1 MDLITLIVPC
11 YNEEESL
18 PLFYDEVIKVTSSM
32 TDEYKDRGDGGIS
45 FEFLFVNDGSKDNT
59 LSLLRELSRKDER
72 VRYLSF
78 SRNFG
83 KESAM
88 IAGLEYS
95 KGDYCVILDADL
107 QHPPALI
114 PQMYKYVKE
123 EGYDC
128 AATRRI
134 SRKGEPR
141 LLSFFSSSFYK
152 VINSISDT
160 YIIDGAQDFRFMT
173 RQMVDSIISMP
184 EYHRFSKGIF
194 SWVGY
199 ETKFIPIENV
209 ERAAGTSTWS
219 FRSLFKYSL
228 EGIFAF
234 STTPLTLASHL
245 GIIFCIFAMV
255 MIIITVVKKLV
266 FGEDVSGYPTI
277 ICLVSLLGGTQLFC
291 MGIMGNYLA
300 KMYIESKGRP
310 KYIVKETE
318 QTENTRS

>member
-11 YNEEESL
+11 YNEQESL
-18 PLFYDEVIKVTSSM
+18 PLFRDEVMKVTSSM
-32 TDEYKDRGDGGIS
+32 TEEYKNREDGGVS
-45 FEFLFVNDGSKDNT
+45 FEFLFINDGSKDDT
-59 LSLLRELSRKDER
+59 LSLLRKLSEEDER

-83 KESAM
+83 KEAAM
-88 IAGLEYS
+88 IAGLEHS

-107 QHPPALI
+107 QHPPSLI
-114 PQMYKYVKE
+114 PEMYRYVKY

-128 AATRRI
+128 AATRRV
-134 SRKGEPR
+134 SRKGEPA
-141 LLSFFSSSFYK
+141 LLSFFSRSFYK

-209 ERAAGTSTWS
+209 ERAAGRSTWN
-219 FRSLFKYSL
+219 FQSLFRYSL

-234 STTPLTLASHL
+234 STMPLTLASHL
-245 GIIFCIFAMV
+245 GIIFCIFALI
-255 MIIITVVKKLV
+255 MIIVTVVKKLV

-277 ICLVSLLGGTQLFC
+277 ICLVSLLGGTQLFS

-300 KMYIESKGRP
+300 KMYIETKGRP
-310 KYIVKETE
+310 KYIVKED
-318 QTENTRS
+318 ENSHRDR